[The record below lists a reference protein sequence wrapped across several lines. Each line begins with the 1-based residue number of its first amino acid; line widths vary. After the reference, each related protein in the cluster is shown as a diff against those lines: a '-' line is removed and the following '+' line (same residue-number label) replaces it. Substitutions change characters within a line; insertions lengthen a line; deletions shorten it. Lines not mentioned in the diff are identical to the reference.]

1 MNSQAKDRYE
11 VRRAM
16 CYCYAVDSISFTTL
30 CQMFDRTNVYKLLVT
45 DLMFTCLL
53 MSYDLVAI
61 LITQKANAKNLI
73 FKILISEIP

>member
-1 MNSQAKDRYE
+1 
-11 VRRAM
+11 
-16 CYCYAVDSISFTTL
+16 
-30 CQMFDRTNVYKLLVT
+30 MFDRTNVYKLLVT